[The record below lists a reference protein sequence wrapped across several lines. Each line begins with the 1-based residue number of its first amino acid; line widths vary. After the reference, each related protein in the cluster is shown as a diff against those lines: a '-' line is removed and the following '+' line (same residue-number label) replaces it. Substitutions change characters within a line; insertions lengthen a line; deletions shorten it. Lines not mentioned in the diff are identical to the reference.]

1 MDPESPRRGD
11 ADLEIIDNTT
21 QGPSP
26 RNDSALG
33 VNLLG
38 EACCQSTEEMD
49 GSGRGFAVEATPLLS
64 RGTDHPFARRMTPY
78 LALLSCLAFA
88 GPIYGWTP
96 MQAMLVERGAFLYEC
111 DAEEV
116 IVQSQDSACAAQI
129 ETLSAV
135 YSLASF
141 VNEGSA
147 FLIGVLVDLQGSE
160 VTVLLSGACYV
171 AGYVMIGLF
180 DWFGD
185 WCLFVAFMLLGVGGM
200 GFFLASFRAA
210 GLTESR
216 VVFLTAASCLYD
228 SSSGV
233 F

>member
-1 MDPESPRRGD
+1 MDPESPRRRD

-38 EACCQSTEEMD
+38 EACCQATEEMD

-64 RGTDHPFARRMTPY
+64 RDTTHPVARRVTPY
-78 LALLSCLAFA
+78 LALLSCLMFA

-116 IVQSQDSACAAQI
+116 IVQSSDSACAAQI

-171 AGYVMIGLF
+171 AGYVLIGLF

-185 WCLFVAFMLLGVGGM
+185 WC
-200 GFFLASFRAA
+200 
-210 GLTESR
+210 
-216 VVFLTAASCLYD
+216 
-228 SSSGV
+228 
-233 F
+233 